1 MKKIIVLLTVMIMTY
16 SAAGAAENNNCYKD
30 NIAGAEVY
38 VCSVKDN
45 NLATKI
51 LITDN
56 KEVLDYNNKVNPKGY
71 IENKHNI
78 MIIKKGNYNILVDTG
93 FADTIN
99 TLKNTLKS
107 AELEFK
113 DITHV
118 ILTHAHFDHI
128 GGLIQNEKAVF
139 PNADIYINEKEY
151 DYFCKSDLNKVSA
164 NVKKS
169 MQNVRNILSK
179 YENRIK
185 YYKEGVIDKNIK
197 EITSIAA
204 YGHTPGHS
212 LINIKDKNKSLLFI
226 ADLFHIYNVQI
237 KYPETAV
244 SFDIDKTA
252 AVKSR
257 NEILKKYKGTNTLI
271 TGSHTPF
278 TAPVLWE
285 K

>member
-1 MKKIIVLLTVMIMTY
+1 MKKVIVLIAVMMTY
-16 SAAGAAENNNCYKD
+16 ITAAAAEKDNCYKD

-45 NLATKI
+45 NLTTKI
-51 LITDN
+51 LLSSD

-71 IENKHNI
+71 IENKHNV
-78 MIIKKGNYNILVDTG
+78 MIIKKGKYNILVDTG
-93 FADTIN
+93 FADTVN
-99 TLKNTLKS
+99 SLKNALKTS
-107 AELEFK
+107 GLEVK
-113 DITHV
+113 DITHI

-128 GGLIQNEKAVF
+128 GGLVQNEKAVF

-151 DYFCKSDLNKVSA
+151 NYFCRSDLNEVSGSA
-164 NVKKS
+164 KKN
-169 MQNVRNILSK
+169 MENVRNVLSK
-179 YENRIK
+179 YNGRIK
-185 YYKEGVIDKNIK
+185 YYKEGIIDNNIK
-197 EITSIAA
+197 EITAVAA

-212 LINIKDKNKSLLFI
+212 LINIKDKNKNLLFI
-226 ADLFHIYNVQI
+226 ADLMHIYNVQI

-244 SFDIDKTA
+244 SFDMDKNA

-257 NEILKKYKGTNTLI
+257 NGILKKYKGTNTLI

-278 TAPVLWE
+278 SAPVLWE

>member
-1 MKKIIVLLTVMIMTY
+1 MKKIIVLLTVMIMIY

-78 MIIKKGNYNILVDTG
+78 MIIKKGKYNVLVDTG
-93 FADTIN
+93 FADTID

-107 AELEFK
+107 AGLEFK

-164 NVKKS
+164 NAKKS
-169 MQNVRNILSK
+169 MQNVRDILSK
-179 YENRIK
+179 YDNRIK

-278 TAPVLWE
+278 TVPVLWE